1 MSLPIYLT
9 AFEFNSMYTPKHFS
23 ASSEEALLDLI
34 RAYPFATLVTPAN
47 SGLEVNHLP
56 LYVDDQGV
64 LSGHLARANPLWQ
77 AVQAEQSVM
86 AVFHG
91 PHAYV
96 TPSWYPS
103 KAQTGM
109 VVPTW
114 NYVVAHVRGTLRVIE
129 DAHWLRAHLAA
140 LTAQQEAAFEQPW
153 QLEDAP
159 AGFIDK
165 LMQAVVG
172 IEIEITQLTGKW
184 KVSQNQPPE
193 NQLGVLQGLS
203 ANEVAHGKAMA
214 EIVRAVN
221 HLST

>member
-1 MSLPIYLT
+1 
-9 AFEFNSMYTPKHFS
+9 MYIPTHFS
-23 ASSEEALLDLI
+23 APGEAALHELI
-34 RAYPFATLVTPAN
+34 RTYPFATLIMTTG
-47 SGLEVNHLP
+47 SGVEVNHLP
-56 LYVDDQGV
+56 LYLDDQGV

-77 AVQAEQSVM
+77 AVQAEQPVM

-96 TPSWYPS
+96 TPSWYAT

-114 NYVVAHVRGTLRVIE
+114 NYVVVHVRGTLRVIE
-129 DAHWLRAHLAA
+129 DAYWLRAHLAA
-140 LTAQQEAAFEQPW
+140 LTAQQESAFEQPW

-184 KVSQNQPPE
+184 KVSQNQPLA
-193 NQLGVLQGLS
+193 NQLGVLQWVGAS
-203 ANEVAHGKAMA
+203 EAAHGKAMA

>member
-1 MSLPIYLT
+1 
-9 AFEFNSMYTPKHFS
+9 MYTPKHF
-23 ASSEEALLDLI
+23 AAPNALALSELI
-34 RAYPFATLVTPAN
+34 RTYPFATLIMTTADGV
-47 SGLEVNHLP
+47 EVNHLP
-56 LYVDDQGV
+56 LYLDNQGV

-77 AVQAEQSVM
+77 AVRAEQPVM

-96 TPSWYPS
+96 TPSWYAT
-103 KAQTGM
+103 KAQAGR

-114 NYVVAHVRGTLRVIE
+114 NYVVVHVHGKLRVIE
-129 DAHWLRAHLAA
+129 DAHWLRSHLAA

-159 AGFIDK
+159 TGFIDK

-172 IEIEITQLTGKW
+172 IEITITQLTGKW
-184 KVSQNQPPE
+184 KVSQNQPSE

-203 ANEVAHGKAMA
+203 ASEVAHGKAMA
-214 EIVRAVN
+214 DVVQAVN
-221 HLST
+221 RLTL

>member
-1 MSLPIYLT
+1 
-9 AFEFNSMYTPKHFS
+9 MYTPKHFS
-23 ASSEEALLDLI
+23 APNTAALHALM
-34 RAYPFATLVTPAN
+34 RAYPFATLVVTTAT
-47 SGLEVNHLP
+47 GIEINHLP
-56 LYVDDQGV
+56 LHLNAAGE

-77 AVQAEQSVM
+77 AIQAEQPVM
-86 AVFHG
+86 AIFHG

-96 TPSWYPS
+96 TPSWYAT
-103 KAQTGM
+103 KAQTGR

-114 NYVVAHVRGTLRVIE
+114 NYVVVHVRGTLRLIE
-129 DAHWLRAHLAA
+129 DARWLRSHLAA

-159 AGFIDK
+159 AGFIDI

-172 IEIEITQLTGKW
+172 IEIDITQLTGKW

-203 ANEVAHGKAMA
+203 ASEVAHGNAMA
-214 EIVRAVN
+214 EIVQAVN
-221 HLST
+221 RLTL

>member
-1 MSLPIYLT
+1 
-9 AFEFNSMYTPKHFS
+9 MYIPQHFAAPS
-23 ASSEEALLDLI
+23 KDALRDLI
-34 RAYPFATLVTPAN
+34 RAFPFATLVVTTVA
-47 SGLEVNHLP
+47 GVEVNHLP
-56 LYVDDQGV
+56 LCLDGNGA
-64 LSGHLARANPLWQ
+64 LTGHLARANPLWK
-77 AVQAEQSVM
+77 AVQGDTDVL

-96 TPSWYPS
+96 TPSWYAT

-114 NYVVAHVRGTLRVIE
+114 NYVVVHARGKLRVVE
-129 DAHWLRAHLAA
+129 DVNWLRAHLEA
-140 LTAQQEAAFEQPW
+140 LTTQHEAGFAEPW

-165 LMQAVVG
+165 LMQVVVG

-184 KVSQNQPPE
+184 KVSQNQPLA

-203 ANEVAHGKAMA
+203 ASEAAHGKAMT
-214 EIVRAVN
+214 EIVRVVN

>member
-1 MSLPIYLT
+1 
-9 AFEFNSMYTPKHFS
+9 MYTPKHFS
-23 ASSEEALLDLI
+23 APNTAALHELI
-34 RAYPFATLVTPAN
+34 RTYSFATLIMTTG

-56 LYVDDQGV
+56 LYLEDQGV

-77 AVQAEQSVM
+77 AVQAEQPVM

-96 TPSWYPS
+96 SPSWYAT

-172 IEIEITQLTGKW
+172 IEIEITQLKGKW
-184 KVSQNQPPE
+184 KVSQNQPLA
-193 NQLGVLQGLS
+193 NQLGVLQGLGAS
-203 ANEVAHGKAMA
+203 EAAHGQAMA

>member
-1 MSLPIYLT
+1 
-9 AFEFNSMYTPKHFS
+9 MYTPKHFS
-23 ASSEEALLDLI
+23 APSEAALHELI
-34 RAYPFATLVTPAN
+34 RAYPFATLIMTTG
-47 SGLEVNHLP
+47 SGVEVNHLP
-56 LYVDDQGV
+56 LYLDDQGV
-64 LSGHLARANPLWQ
+64 LSGHLARASPLWQ
-77 AVQAEQSVM
+77 AVQAEQPVM

-96 TPSWYPS
+96 TPSWYAT
-103 KAQTGM
+103 KTQTGM

-184 KVSQNQPPE
+184 KVSQNQPLT
-193 NQLGVLQGLS
+193 NQLGVLQGLGAS
-203 ANEVAHGKAMA
+203 EATHGKAMA

>member
-1 MSLPIYLT
+1 
-9 AFEFNSMYTPKHFS
+9 
-23 ASSEEALLDLI
+23 
-34 RAYPFATLVTPAN
+34 
-47 SGLEVNHLP
+47 
-56 LYVDDQGV
+56 
-64 LSGHLARANPLWQ
+64 
-77 AVQAEQSVM
+77 M

-96 TPSWYPS
+96 TPSWYAT
-103 KAQTGM
+103 KTQTGM

-129 DAHWLRAHLAA
+129 DGHWLGVHLAA

-159 AGFIDK
+159 VGFIDK

-184 KVSQNQPPE
+184 KVSQNQPLP
-193 NQLGVLQGLS
+193 NQLGVLQGLNAS
-203 ANEVAHGKAMA
+203 EGAHGKAMA

>member
-1 MSLPIYLT
+1 
-9 AFEFNSMYTPKHFS
+9 MYTPKHFS
-23 ASSEEALLDLI
+23 APSEAALHELI
-34 RAYPFATLVTPAN
+34 RAYPFATLIMTTG
-47 SGLEVNHLP
+47 SGVEVNHLP
-56 LYVDDQGV
+56 LYLDDQGV
-64 LSGHLARANPLWQ
+64 LNGHLARANPLWQ
-77 AVQAEQSVM
+77 AVQPVM

-96 TPSWYPS
+96 TPSWYAT

-129 DAHWLRAHLAA
+129 DAYWLRAHLAA

-172 IEIEITQLTGKW
+172 IEIEVTQLTGKW
-184 KVSQNQPPE
+184 KVSQNQPLP
-193 NQLGVLQGLS
+193 NQLGVLQGLNAS
-203 ANEVAHGKAMA
+203 EGAHGKAMA
-214 EIVRAVN
+214 EIVRVVN
-221 HLST
+221 HLAI

>member
-1 MSLPIYLT
+1 
-9 AFEFNSMYTPKHFS
+9 MYTPKHFS
-23 ASSEEALLDLI
+23 APNTAALHALM
-34 RAYPFATLVTPAN
+34 RAYPFATLVIMTAT
-47 SGLEVNHLP
+47 GIEINHLP
-56 LYVDDQGV
+56 LHLDAAGV
-64 LSGHLARANPLWQ
+64 LSGHLARANTLWQ
-77 AVQAEQSVM
+77 AVQTEHEVM
-86 AVFHG
+86 AIFHG

-96 TPSWYPS
+96 TPSWYAT
-103 KAQTGM
+103 KAQTGR

-114 NYVVAHVRGTLRVIE
+114 NYVVVHVRGTLRLIE
-129 DAHWLRAHLAA
+129 DAHWLQSHLAA

-172 IEIEITQLTGKW
+172 IEIDITQLTGKW

-203 ANEVAHGKAMA
+203 ASEVAHGNAMA
-214 EIVRAVN
+214 EIVQAVN
-221 HLST
+221 RLTL

>member
-1 MSLPIYLT
+1 
-9 AFEFNSMYTPKHFS
+9 MYTPKHFS
-23 ASSEEALLDLI
+23 APGEQALLDLI
-34 RAYPFATLVTPAN
+34 RTYPFATLVTTAA

-56 LYVDDQGV
+56 LYLEDKGI
-64 LSGHLARANPLWQ
+64 LSGHVARANPLWQ
-77 AVQAEQSVM
+77 GTHGLNEVM
-86 AVFHG
+86 AIFHG

-96 TPSWYPS
+96 TPAWYPT

-114 NYVVAHVRGTLRVIE
+114 NYVVVHARGKLRVIE
-129 DAHWLRAHLAA
+129 DANCLRAHLTA

-172 IEIEITQLTGKW
+172 IEIEITELTGKW
-184 KVSQNQPPE
+184 KLSQNQSPE
-193 NQLGVLQGLS
+193 NQVGVLQGLS
-203 ANEVAHGKAMA
+203 AGEDVHGREIA
-214 EIVRAVN
+214 ELVKVVN
-221 HLST
+221 CLTVE

>member
-1 MSLPIYLT
+1 
-9 AFEFNSMYTPKHFS
+9 MYIPKQF
-23 ASSEEALLDLI
+23 AAPSEAGLHAMI
-34 RAYPFATLVTPAN
+34 RAYPFATLVTTTE
-47 SGLEVNHLP
+47 SGLAVNHLP
-56 LYVDDQGV
+56 LYLDHQGL

-77 AVQAEQSVM
+77 QAQHLTEVM
-86 AVFHG
+86 AIFQG

-96 TPSWYPS
+96 TPSWYPT

-114 NYVVAHVRGTLRVIE
+114 NYVVVHARGKLRVIE
-129 DAHWLRAHLAA
+129 DVHWLRAHLAA

-159 AGFIDK
+159 TGFIDK

-184 KVSQNQPPE
+184 KVSQNQPLA
-193 NQLGVLQGLS
+193 NQLGVLQGFS
-203 ANEVAHGKAMA
+203 ASEAVHSKAMA
-214 EIVRAVN
+214 DIVQAVN
-221 HLST
+221 HLTL

>member
-1 MSLPIYLT
+1 
-9 AFEFNSMYTPKHFS
+9 MYTPKHFS
-23 ASSEEALLDLI
+23 APNASALHALM
-34 RAYPFATLVTPAN
+34 RAYPFATLVVATATDI
-47 SGLEVNHLP
+47 EINHLP
-56 LYVDDQGV
+56 LHLDAAGV

-77 AVQAEQSVM
+77 AIQAEQPVM
-86 AVFHG
+86 AIFHG

-96 TPSWYPS
+96 TPSWYAT
-103 KAQTGM
+103 KAQTGR

-114 NYVVAHVRGTLRVIE
+114 NYVVVHVRGTLRLIE
-129 DAHWLRAHLAA
+129 DAHWFRSHLAA
-140 LTAQQEAAFEQPW
+140 LTVQQEAAFEQPW

-172 IEIEITQLTGKW
+172 IEIDITQLTGKW

-203 ANEVAHGKAMA
+203 ASEVAHGNTMA
-214 EIVRAVN
+214 EIVQAVN
-221 HLST
+221 RLTL

>member
-1 MSLPIYLT
+1 
-9 AFEFNSMYTPKHFS
+9 MYTPKHFS
-23 ASSEEALLDLI
+23 APGEAALHELI
-34 RAYPFATLVTPAN
+34 RTYPFATLIMTTG
-47 SGLEVNHLP
+47 SGVEVNHLP
-56 LYVDDQGV
+56 LYLDDQGV
-64 LSGHLARANPLWQ
+64 LSGHLTRANPLWQ
-77 AVQAEQSVM
+77 AVQAEQQVM

-96 TPSWYPS
+96 TPSWYAT
-103 KAQTGM
+103 KTQTGM

-140 LTAQQEAAFEQPW
+140 LTAQQEAVFEQPW
-153 QLEDAP
+153 PLEDAP

-184 KVSQNQPPE
+184 KVSQNQPLT

-203 ANEVAHGKAMA
+203 ASEAAHGQAMA
-214 EIVRAVN
+214 EIVRVVN

>member
-1 MSLPIYLT
+1 
-9 AFEFNSMYTPKHFS
+9 MYTPKHF
-23 ASSEEALLDLI
+23 AAPSEAALSELI
-34 RAYPFATLVTPAN
+34 RTYPFATLIMTTAN
-47 SGLEVNHLP
+47 GVEVNHLP
-56 LYVDDQGV
+56 LYLDNQGV

-77 AVQAEQSVM
+77 AVQAEQPVM

-96 TPSWYPS
+96 TPSWYAT
-103 KAQTGM
+103 KAQTGR

-129 DAHWLRAHLAA
+129 DAHWLRSHLAA
-140 LTAQQEAAFEQPW
+140 LTAQQEAVFEQPW

-159 AGFIDK
+159 TGFIDK
-165 LMQAVVG
+165 LMQAVIG

-184 KVSQNQPPE
+184 KVSQNQLPE

-203 ANEVAHGKAMA
+203 ASEVIHGKAMA
-214 EIVRAVN
+214 EVVQAVN
-221 HLST
+221 RLTL

>member
-1 MSLPIYLT
+1 
-9 AFEFNSMYTPKHFS
+9 MYTPKHFS
-23 ASSEEALLDLI
+23 APGEAALHELI
-34 RAYPFATLVTPAN
+34 RTYPFATLIMTTG
-47 SGLEVNHLP
+47 SGVEVNHLP
-56 LYVDDQGV
+56 LYLDDQGV

-77 AVQAEQSVM
+77 AVQAEQPVM

-96 TPSWYPS
+96 TPSWYAT
-103 KAQTGM
+103 KMQTGM

-129 DAHWLRAHLAA
+129 DAHWLRSHLAA

-159 AGFIDK
+159 TGFIDK

-172 IEIEITQLTGKW
+172 IEIEVTQLTGKW
-184 KVSQNQPPE
+184 KVSQNQSPE
-193 NQLGVLQGLS
+193 NQLGVLQGLG
-203 ANEVAHGKAMA
+203 AIEAAHGKAMA
-214 EIVRAVN
+214 EIVQAVN
-221 HLST
+221 CLSP

>member
-1 MSLPIYLT
+1 
-9 AFEFNSMYTPKHFS
+9 MYTPKHFS
-23 ASSEEALLDLI
+23 APSEAALHELI
-34 RAYPFATLVTPAN
+34 RTYPFATLIMTTGSDV
-47 SGLEVNHLP
+47 EVNHLP
-56 LYVDDQGV
+56 LYLDDEGV

-77 AVQAEQSVM
+77 AVQAEQPVM

-96 TPSWYPS
+96 TPSWYPT

-114 NYVVAHVRGTLRVIE
+114 NYVVVNARGKLRVIE
-129 DAHWLRAHLAA
+129 DANWLRAHLTA

-172 IEIEITQLTGKW
+172 IEIEVTELTGKW
-184 KVSQNQPPE
+184 KLSQNQSPE
-193 NQLGVLQGLS
+193 NQVGVLRGLS
-203 ANEVAHGKAMA
+203 AGDDVYGPEIA
-214 EIVRAVN
+214 ELVKVVN
-221 HLST
+221 RLTVG

>member
-1 MSLPIYLT
+1 
-9 AFEFNSMYTPKHFS
+9 MYTPKHFS
-23 ASSEEALLDLI
+23 APSEAALHELI
-34 RAYPFATLVTPAN
+34 RAYPFATLIMTTG
-47 SGLEVNHLP
+47 SGVEVNHLP
-56 LYVDDQGV
+56 LYLDDQGL
-64 LSGHLARANPLWQ
+64 LSGHLARANLLWQ
-77 AVQAEQSVM
+77 AVQAEQPVM

-96 TPSWYPS
+96 TPSWYAT
-103 KAQTGM
+103 KTQTGM

-129 DAHWLRAHLAA
+129 DAHWLRSHLAA

-159 AGFIDK
+159 VGFIDK

-184 KVSQNQPPE
+184 KVSQNQLLP
-193 NQLGVLQGLS
+193 NQLGVLQGLGAS
-203 ANEVAHGKAMA
+203 EAAHGKAMA